1 MKKILSTLIV
11 IGCLIGGFLIFHSCD
26 NPKIARSF
34 GGTVTINVDPG
45 YKVTEATWKQNG
57 LWYFIEPMEETY
69 TPKTK
74 YLKESSEY
82 GMLEGKV
89 VFKESR

>member
-11 IGCLIGGFLIFHSCD
+11 IGCLIGGYLIFHSCD
-26 NPKIARSF
+26 NHRAREY
-34 GGTVTINVDPG
+34 GGTVIVKVDPG
-45 YKVTEATWKQNG
+45 YKVTAATWKQNE

-69 TPKTK
+69 TLKTK
-74 YLKESSEY
+74 YLKRKTEY
-82 GMLEGKV
+82 GMLESKV

>member
-1 MKKILSTLIV
+1 MKKILYTLIV
-11 IGCLIGGFLIFHSCD
+11 IGCLIEGFLIFHSFD
-26 NPKIARSF
+26 NHIARSF
-34 GGTVTINVDPG
+34 GGTVTVKVDPG
-45 YKVTEATWKQNG
+45 YKVTAATWKQNE

>member
-11 IGCLIGGFLIFHSCD
+11 IGCLIGGYLIFHSCD
-26 NPKIARSF
+26 NQIAREY
-34 GGTVTINVDPG
+34 GGTVTVKVDPG
-45 YKVTEATWKQNG
+45 YKVTAATWKQNE

-69 TPKTK
+69 TLKTK
-74 YLKESSEY
+74 YLIRKTEY
-82 GMLEGKV
+82 GMLERKV

>member
-1 MKKILSTLIV
+1 MKKISSTLIV
-11 IGCLIGGFLIFHSCD
+11 IGCLIGGYLIFHSCD
-26 NPKIARSF
+26 NQIAREY
-34 GGTVTINVDPG
+34 GGTVTVKVDPG
-45 YKVTEATWKQNG
+45 YKVTVATWKQNE

>member
-26 NPKIARSF
+26 NHIARSF

-45 YKVTEATWKQNG
+45 YKVTEATWKQNE

-89 VFKESR
+89 IFKESR